1 MNERI
6 KELAK
11 QAFIYSCEF
20 AHGPDYSPHNPYNEL
35 IEKERY
41 DTKFAELIVWEAIGL
56 CKVDVDA
63 LTGPFLSEYEKGI
76 VEGYRRA
83 NKNLRFYFG
92 VEE

>member
-41 DTKFAELIVWEAIGL
+41 DTKFAQLIVIKCL
-56 CKVDVDA
+56 DIVDKKVSGMVGVA
-63 LTGPFLSEYEKGI
+63 AMKEIE
-76 VEGYRRA
+76 E
-83 NKNLRFYFG
+83 YFG
-92 VEE
+92 VKE